1 MEEDI
6 DGGIQVDGE
15 DTLQLRGMACDE
27 GSAMAPLLLTLIS
40 VEIYSIVTKIVLM
53 YNTNNHK
60 SCKSA
65 QSNHSYISPLICAIN
80 KSYWPIQQSLM
91 LFYSYMVQ
99 H

>member
-40 VEIYSIVTKIVLM
+40 VEIYSIFTKIVLM
-53 YNTNNHK
+53 YGE

-65 QSNHSYISPLICAIN
+65 QSNHFLYMSPNMCN
-80 KSYWPIQQSLM
+80 KQVLLAHSTIFNVIL
-91 LFYSYMVQ
+91 
-99 H
+99 

>member
-40 VEIYSIVTKIVLM
+40 VEIYSIFTKMVLI
-53 YNTNNHK
+53 YGTNNHNLNRVNLLNQIT
-60 SCKSA
+60 C
-65 QSNHSYISPLICAIN
+65 YISPLICAIN
-80 KSYWPIQQSLM
+80 NSY
-91 LFYSYMVQ
+91 
-99 H
+99 

>member
-40 VEIYSIVTKIVLM
+40 VEIYSIFTKIVLM
-53 YNTNNHK
+53 YGTNK
-60 SCKSA
+60 SCKSS
-65 QSNHSYISPLICAIN
+65 QSNHFLYISPNMCN
-80 KSYWPIQQSLM
+80 KQVLLAQTIFNVIL
-91 LFYSYMVQ
+91 
-99 H
+99 

>member
-40 VEIYSIVTKIVLM
+40 VEIYSIFTKIVLM
-53 YNTNNHK
+53 YGTNNHNLNLLN
-60 SCKSA
+60 
-65 QSNHSYISPLICAIN
+65 QMTFYISPLICAIN

>member
-40 VEIYSIVTKIVLM
+40 VEIYSIFTKIVLM
-53 YNTNNHK
+53 YGTNK
-60 SCKSA
+60 SCKSS
-65 QSNHSYISPLICAIN
+65 QSNDFLYISPNMCN
-80 KSYWPIQQSLM
+80 KQVLLAHSTIFNVIL
-91 LFYSYMVQ
+91 
-99 H
+99 

>member
-40 VEIYSIVTKIVLM
+40 VEIYSIFTKIVFM
-53 YNTNNHK
+53 YGTNNHNIYNDSILVRLYLIQLENV
-60 SCKSA
+60 SCHLNEK
-65 QSNHSYISPLICAIN
+65 
-80 KSYWPIQQSLM
+80 
-91 LFYSYMVQ
+91 F
-99 H
+99 

>member
-40 VEIYSIVTKIVLM
+40 VEIYSIFTKIVLM
-53 YNTNNHK
+53 YGTNT
-60 SCKSA
+60 A
-65 QSNHSYISPLICAIN
+65 ESNHFLHMSPNMCN
-80 KSYWPIQQSLM
+80 KQVLLPHSTIFNVIP
-91 LFYSYMVQ
+91 
-99 H
+99 

>member
-40 VEIYSIVTKIVLM
+40 VEIYSILTKIVLM
-53 YNTNNHK
+53 YGTNK
-60 SCKSA
+60 
-65 QSNHSYISPLICAIN
+65 SNHMLYISPNMCN
-80 KSYWPIQQSLM
+80 KQVLLAQTIFNVIL
-91 LFYSYMVQ
+91 
-99 H
+99 

>member
-6 DGGIQVDGE
+6 DGGIQVEDE
-15 DTLQLRGMACDE
+15 DTLQLRVMACDE

-53 YNTNNHK
+53 YNTNNQ

-65 QSNHSYISPLICAIN
+65 Q
-80 KSYWPIQQSLM
+80 
-91 LFYSYMVQ
+91 
-99 H
+99 